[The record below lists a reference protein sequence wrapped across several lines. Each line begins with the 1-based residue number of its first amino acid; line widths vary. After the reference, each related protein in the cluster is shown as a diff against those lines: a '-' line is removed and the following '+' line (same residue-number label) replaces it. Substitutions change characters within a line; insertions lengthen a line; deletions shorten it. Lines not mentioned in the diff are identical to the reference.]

1 MRMIGITLLF
11 YMMTTPTAFSAEAAR
26 MLKLDYAIYV
36 GGFRMIDINL
46 DTTLSAD
53 RYNIKLGLK
62 GEGLL
67 DWLFKWTMRASSE
80 GKIEQR
86 EIVPRRAGHNSV
98 WRGKKRS
105 VRLVFPEKGFPTA
118 VVTPAPKLD
127 ERKPVP
133 MEKRLGTRDLA
144 GAILSYLITM
154 TSQDSCVRSEP
165 VFDGR
170 RRYNLVFEN
179 QKKVSL
185 RKNTYSP
192 YSGPA
197 LRCTLRLEKIAG
209 FRTKTSRSRWVSNG
223 LARVWIAQAFEGA
236 PPILVRL
243 EMDTG
248 FGGLVTHLIGARQ
261 ILNGE
266 KTQLTVLPAASR

>member
-1 MRMIGITLLF
+1 MRVIGATLLF
-11 YMMTTPTAFSAEAAR
+11 YLMVSPAALSAEAAR
-26 MLKLDYAIYV
+26 ALKLDYAIYV
-36 GGFRMIDINL
+36 GGFRTIDINL
-46 DTTLSAD
+46 DTTLRTD
-53 RYNIKLGLK
+53 RYDIKLGLK

-80 GKIEQR
+80 GKIERQ

-127 ERKPVP
+127 DRKPVP
-133 MEKRLGTRDLA
+133 MDVRLGTRDLA
-144 GAILSYLITM
+144 GAILSYLTTM
-154 TSQDSCVRSEP
+154 SSKDSCVRSEP

-192 YSGPA
+192 YSGSA
-197 LRCTLRLEKIAG
+197 LRCSLRLEKIAG

-223 LARVWIAQAFEGA
+223 SARVWIAQIFEGA
-236 PPILVRL
+236 PPVLVRL

-248 FGGLVTHLIGARQ
+248 FGGLITHLVGARQ
-261 ILNGE
+261 VLNGK
-266 KTQLTVLPAASR
+266 KTQLTFLPSSSR